1 MFTPITASVDTL
13 VAQTFGPVN
22 PQPIP
27 EVEAR
32 VVSEKTDDLTGFF
45 ADQDRVSIT
54 IQAQH
59 KAKAEQQI
67 QNAQSNSDSAK
78 EAEAPSNESISVSSS
93 VGRAASSGN
102 LRREEAMAIYQKIAA
117 LI

>member
-1 MFTPITASVDTL
+1 MFSPITASVDTL
-13 VAQTFGPVN
+13 VAQTFGSVN
-22 PQPIP
+22 PQPVP

-32 VVSEKTDDLTGFF
+32 VVSEKTNDFTGFF
-45 ADQDRVSIT
+45 ADQGRVTIT
-54 IQAQH
+54 SQAQH
-59 KAKAEQQI
+59 KANTEQQI
-67 QNAQSNSDSAK
+67 HNSQNNNNSAK
-78 EAEAPSNESISVSSS
+78 QAEAPSNESISVSSS

>member
-1 MFTPITASVDTL
+1 MFSPITASVDTL
-13 VAQTFGPVN
+13 VAQTFGSVN
-22 PQPIP
+22 PQPVP

-32 VVSEKTDDLTGFF
+32 VVSEKTNDFTGFF
-45 ADQDRVSIT
+45 ADQDRVTIT
-54 IQAQH
+54 SQAQH
-59 KAKAEQQI
+59 KANTEQQI
-67 QNAQSNSDSAK
+67 HNSQNNKSAK
-78 EAEAPSNESISVSSS
+78 QAEAPSNESISVSSS